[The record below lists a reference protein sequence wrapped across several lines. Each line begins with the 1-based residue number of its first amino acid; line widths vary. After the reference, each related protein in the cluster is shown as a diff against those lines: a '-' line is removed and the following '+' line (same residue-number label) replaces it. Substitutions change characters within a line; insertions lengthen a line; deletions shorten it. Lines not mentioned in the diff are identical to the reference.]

1 VAERLPE
8 YPFLVVGRDY
18 LFPDEQLPK
27 NIEYI
32 GQLTDMKAFYE
43 QISVLLVPSIVDD
56 AFPRVILE
64 AAVNG
69 IPVVANKIG
78 GIPEA
83 MGESGII
90 VDAGPG
96 GYADAGTVAAK
107 YVLAIRKLFGDDQRY
122 EYESKRAL
130 IRAREYQRAQD
141 EQITRLQATFGERV
155 SVTTA
160 TAGSTHE
167 IDC

>member
-1 VAERLPE
+1 
-8 YPFLVVGRDY
+8 
-18 LFPDEQLPK
+18 
-27 NIEYI
+27 
-32 GQLTDMKAFYE
+32 
-43 QISVLLVPSIVDD
+43 
-56 AFPRVILE
+56 VILE

-96 GYADAGTVAAK
+96 GYADADTVAAK